1 MPDNPLLGL
10 YAPIPQSDLPMG
22 PHGVPR
28 ITIPATGPKQ
38 DGGGD
43 NPLLG
48 LYAAPQPQKPEANPL
63 EQLYTPQTEARPE
76 PMAAAKAIGQVVAP
90 EITKAVTGEQAPP
103 PQELPEQG
111 KIPQVEQ
118 GAGPAVVEAAGMIPG
133 PEVML
138 GGKAAAL
145 ATAAAKQEDLFKGIT
160 ALKNILSP
168 SSTPL
173 GKVAATGLRKATGQ
187 AAQTTEQT
195 RAALQPFE
203 QKIQALAPQ
212 QRLDLLGYMEGRSK
226 GKTIPDLDLQE
237 YANQFR
243 NEMDSRKERIKLQ
256 GIEAGVIEDY
266 VTHFWQDRNAAKEFV
281 KGFQSKQGSGRSLKE
296 RTIPT
301 IEEGIRAGLKPV
313 SDNPTEIAMRYVT
326 SMDRHLGLRAMLD
339 AGEAAGHVQY
349 FGLKDLRDVPDG
361 WVALGGMADKLGSK
375 AYAPKDWA
383 TIWNNFVSKG
393 LLGDPNIG
401 DAYDAFRNLSNLTT
415 QTILSFSGY
424 HAVTM
429 AKEAIA
435 SDMVKGI
442 SEVVGGLRRLE
453 ADKVLSGVVSVATA
467 PKAFIQKARTGKKLQ
482 EVYLGRTPNT
492 IDPRDLPNWA
502 KMADIYG
509 EAGGRGV
516 GKAHA
521 FDYSFTP
528 AGSFAAAWKKGYLK
542 AEMRQAPGTF
552 TSAFKEEAQKVWN
565 AGGERGA
572 AYKAGAKAMQT
583 AKSTTNLISRAMS
596 TVMGPLFEKYIPLL
610 KNGAFADEFSSWL
623 SMNPQ
628 AGHEEQVAFA
638 TKLIDS
644 IDNRFGEM
652 IQDNIMWH
660 TSFKQIAT
668 VGMLSYSWNLG
679 SFRLMAGGGK
689 DILASKGR
697 AFDPTSEHYSPNAA
711 WIVAYPMA
719 VAEAAA
725 LYQYLKT
732 GKPPEKPM
740 DLVFPQ
746 TGGTS
751 PGFGQHGTVPQ
762 LGILP
767 GYEKEPHGWVV
778 NGIINEAMNKANP
791 FARLLYSALMNK
803 DWKGDDIIR
812 PHPSTP
818 EWLSDYFGYVLHS
831 MVPITLGRM
840 IQGEAPGSAMGLPE
854 QLLGIRPAPIDIQD
868 PEGYRKGMMGIEA
881 RRWKKKLDYD
891 RKHNLFSRDPVK
903 NEQKYQAEIEA
914 LKEKER
920 KYGGPQQ

>member
-1 MPDNPLLGL
+1 
-10 YAPIPQSDLPMG
+10 
-22 PHGVPR
+22 
-28 ITIPATGPKQ
+28 
-38 DGGGD
+38 
-43 NPLLG
+43 
-48 LYAAPQPQKPEANPL
+48 
-63 EQLYTPQTEARPE
+63 
-76 PMAAAKAIGQVVAP
+76 MAAAKAIGQVVAP

-118 GAGPAVVEAAGMIPG
+118 GSGPAVVEAAGMIPG

-145 ATAAAKQEDLFKGIT
+145 ATAAAKQEDLFKGVT

-173 GKVAATGLRKATGQ
+173 GREAAKGLRKATGQ

-195 RAALQPFE
+195 RAALLPHE
-203 QKIQALAPQ
+203 QKILSMQPQ
-212 QRLDLLGYMEGRSK
+212 QRLDLMGYMEGRSK
-226 GKTIPDLDLQE
+226 GKAIPDPDLQE
-237 YANQFR
+237 FADEFR
-243 NEMDSRKERIKLQ
+243 NQMDSRKERIKLQ

-266 VTHFWQDRNAAKEFV
+266 VTHFWQDRNAAKQFV
-281 KGFQSKQGSGRSLKE
+281 KGFMAKQGSGGSLKE

-301 IEEGIRAGLKPV
+301 IEEGVRAGLKPV
-313 SDNPTEIAMRYVT
+313 SDNPVEIAMRYVT

-339 AGEAAGHVQY
+339 AGESAGHVQY
-349 FGLKDLRDVPDG
+349 FGLKDLKDVPDG

-375 AYAPKDWA
+375 AYAPADWA
-383 TIWNNFVSKG
+383 RIWNNFVSKG
-393 LLGDPNIG
+393 MRGNADMG
-401 DAYDAFRNLSNLTT
+401 DAYDAFRNMSNLTT

-429 AKEAIA
+429 VKEAIA

-442 SEVVGGLRRLE
+442 SEVVGGFRRLE
-453 ADKVLSGVVSVATA
+453 ADKVLSGVASVATA
-467 PKAFIQKARTGKKLQ
+467 PKAFVQKARTGKKLR

-492 IDPRDLPNWA
+492 IDPRNLPNWQ

-516 GKAHA
+516 GKEHA
-521 FDYSFTP
+521 FDYTFSSL
-528 AGSFAAAWKKGYLK
+528 GSFASAWKRGYLK

-552 TSAFKEEAQKVWN
+552 TSAFKEEAQKVWS

-583 AKSTTNLISRAMS
+583 AKSTTNLISRTMS

-610 KNGAFADEFSSWL
+610 KNGAFADEFASWL

-628 AGHEEQVAFA
+628 ASHEQQVDFA
-638 TKLIDS
+638 IKLIDS

-660 TSFKQIAT
+660 TTAKQLAT
-668 VGMLSYSWNLG
+668 IGMLSYSWNLG
-679 SFRLMAGGGK
+679 SFRLMAGGSK
-689 DILASKGR
+689 DILTSKGR

-725 LYQYLKT
+725 LYQFLKT

-740 DLVFPQ
+740 DLVLPQ
-746 TGGTS
+746 TGGTA

-767 GYEKEPHGWVV
+767 GYEKEPMGWIH
-778 NGIINEAMNKANP
+778 NGIVNEAINKANP
-791 FARLLYSALMNK
+791 FARMLMQALLNK
-803 DWKGDDIIR
+803 DWKGDAIVR
-812 PHPSTP
+812 PDPSVP
-818 EWLSDYFGYVLHS
+818 EWLSDYFTYVLHS

-840 IQGEAPGSAMGLPE
+840 VQGEAPGSAMGLPE
-854 QLLGIRPAPIDIQD
+854 QLLGIRPAPVAEQD
-868 PEGYRKGMMGIEA
+868 PEGYRRGMLGMETTK
-881 RRWKKKLDYD
+881 WLKKLRYDY
-891 RKHNLFSRDPVK
+891 KHGIYGDPNSDK
-903 NEQKYQAEIEA
+903 ARQKYNSEVQKAKA
-914 LKEKER
+914 KQSQ
-920 KYGGPQQ
+920 YGGPQQ